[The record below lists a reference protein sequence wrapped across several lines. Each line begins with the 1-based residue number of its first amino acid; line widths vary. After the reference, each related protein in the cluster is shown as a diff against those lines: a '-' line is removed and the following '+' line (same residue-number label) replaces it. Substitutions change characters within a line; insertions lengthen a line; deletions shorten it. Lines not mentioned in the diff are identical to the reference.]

1 MNQLCKLPPLL
12 EHISQANCIR
22 NVQHGTRPYVSPTF
36 CFVHFCRC
44 ARAQASAIF
53 DVMLRSVVNACDK
66 TANAICFLTMFFL
79 IWESN
84 SDSTKMSYKI
94 SMPMFVS
101 VSVQR
106 GYCYLGYTV
115 YGVYFLL
122 PECFSIISLDFMLSF
137 IFARCSNRIKI
148 ETTLINPTY
157 CVQCL
162 LASFALRIEF
172 ISIIFY

>member
-1 MNQLCKLPPLL
+1 MFSDN
-12 EHISQANCIR
+12 
-22 NVQHGTRPYVSPTF
+22 
-36 CFVHFCRC
+36 
-44 ARAQASAIF
+44 
-53 DVMLRSVVNACDK
+53 
-66 TANAICFLTMFFL
+66 FFL

-106 GYCYLGYTV
+106 RYCYLGYTALYLWCV
-115 YGVYFLL
+115 FFLL

-172 ISIIFY
+172 IYNFLLNIATFTNGNFNMEAFNKKGAPKRIADVIVYQNTLVNCSNCIISVINNI